1 MSAVTRSEMMAAESA
16 VIRAGWS
23 EEELLDLAGL
33 RLGRAIAGFF
43 GNHGRAIGFLGKGH
57 NAADAVVALHVLRDE
72 FGWRVASCPAFPE
85 SDWSPLLARKW
96 RQHGMADEP
105 NAETLADPG
114 RGPLVVLDGL
124 AGTGTTGAL
133 REPLAGMVGEIE
145 QLRQHRGACV
155 VAVDLPSG
163 VDADTGET
171 RGRFVTADLT
181 CMIANAKSGL
191 LTGHAAH
198 AAGALALVEV
208 DPLRVHGSSHCALI
222 SPQML
227 SIGKSP
233 RPFDLHKG
241 EAGRVALF
249 AGSERYSGAAVL
261 AATGA
266 LHGGAGRVILY
277 LTDGARQAVVPR
289 LPPEIIVR
297 TCASPLELLASEAD
311 AIVVGCGIGTE
322 HSPELMELIR
332 QTPVPMVVDADAL
345 NGVAAADA
353 TAVFDERHV
362 LTPHPGEFR
371 RIAPDLADMPREAAA
386 MAFRDR
392 CAATLLLKGCRSIVT
407 TRDQPLWCNAT
418 GNPGMAG
425 DGHGDLLAGVAGAL
439 LASGIG
445 TWQSAALAA
454 WLCGRASEIAVWN
467 RGSSPES
474 LTPGTAA
481 SLLGEAFNDWKR
493 SRR

>member
-1 MSAVTRSEMMAAESA
+1 MSAVTRSEMLAAESA
-16 VIRAGWS
+16 AIRAGWS
-23 EEELLDLAGL
+23 EEELLDLAGS
-33 RLGRAIAGFF
+33 RLGRAIARFF
-43 GNHGRAIGFLGKGH
+43 GANGRAIGFLGKGH
-57 NAADAVVALHVLRDE
+57 NAADAVVALQVLRDE
-72 FGWRVASCPAFPE
+72 FGWCVAPCPAFPE
-85 SDWSPLLARKW
+85 SDWSPLLRRKW

-105 NAETLADPG
+105 KAETLVEPHP
-114 RGPLVVLDGL
+114 GPLVILDGL
-124 AGTGTTGAL
+124 VGTGATGAL
-133 REPLAGMVGEIE
+133 REPLAGKVGEIE
-145 QLRQHRGACV
+145 QLRQHHGACV

-163 VDADTGET
+163 VDADTGEA

-181 CMIANAKSGL
+181 CMIANAKAGL
-191 LTGHAAH
+191 LTAHAAH
-198 AAGALALVEV
+198 AVGALALVAV
-208 DPLRVHGSSHCALI
+208 DPLRSHGSGHCALI

-227 SIGKSP
+227 SHGKSP
-233 RPFDLHKG
+233 RRFDLHKG
-241 EAGRVALF
+241 QAGHVALL

-261 AATGA
+261 TAIGA
-266 LHGGAGRVILY
+266 LHGGAGRVVLH
-277 LTDGARQAVVPR
+277 LTAGARQAVVPR

-297 TCASPLELLASEAD
+297 TCASPLELIASGAD

-322 HSPELMELIR
+322 HSSEVIELIR
-332 QTPVPMVVDADAL
+332 NTPVPMVVDADAL
-345 NGVAAADA
+345 NGVAAAGA

-371 RIAPDLADMPREAAA
+371 RIAPDLADLPREAAA

-392 CAATLLLKGCRSIVT
+392 CAATLLLKGCRSIVAAQ
-407 TRDQPLWCNAT
+407 DQPLWCNAT

-439 LASGIG
+439 LASGLG
-445 TWQSAALAA
+445 TWQSATLAA

-474 LTPGTAA
+474 LTPSTAA
-481 SLLGEAFNDWKR
+481 SMLGEAFTDWKR